1 MKFVAPIAFAAT
13 LALVAC
19 GGGEETDAEEAMEN
33 AAESTQEAAEETM
46 ESVEM
51 ASEDAMA
58 EVDETMD
65 EMAAEADETMDEM
78 TDDMAMVA
86 VTVEGVEVDGG
97 EVLAVLQ
104 TAEEFATLAG
114 SYAATTDAS
123 AESVTLSFEDVEPG
137 TYAVAVFQDTDGD
150 GSLGFGDNG
159 VPTEPWALSGAAQGG
174 APAFGPAE
182 VDVMGET
189 EVTVTL
195 MK

>member
-78 TDDMAMVA
+78 NEKITKERH
-86 VTVEGVEVDGG
+86 TKFCPGI
-97 EVLAVLQ
+97 L
-104 TAEEFATLAG
+104 G
-114 SYAATTDAS
+114 STS
-123 AESVTLSFEDVEPG
+123 KKS
-137 TYAVAVFQDTDGD
+137 
-150 GSLGFGDNG
+150 SLTFSSTCAKELIIINIY
-159 VPTEPWALSGAAQGG
+159 LNK
-174 APAFGPAE
+174 
-182 VDVMGET
+182 
-189 EVTVTL
+189 L
-195 MK
+195 